1 MLGLRKG
8 NYGSHTQNTHTH
20 FSQVKIV
27 GKDQS
32 LKTEAG
38 NFFVWQNKK
47 RLVIKTLV
55 I

>member
-8 NYGSHTQNTHTH
+8 NYGSHTQTHTH

-32 LKTEAG
+32 LKTEAVQ
-38 NFFVWQNKK
+38 FFLCGKIKK